1 MSKVDQKNLFI
12 QGLKIP
18 WWKPVKEHERVERRA
33 CSVMARATEGA
44 GGEGQDAARGCRG
57 LFPGAARNGL
67 TQRAHESPGLEEAVE
82 PSQQPHEGET
92 VTVHLR
98 K

>member
-18 WWKPVKEHERVERRA
+18 WWKPVKEHERVECRA

-44 GGEGQDAARGCRG
+44 GVGTGCGKGLPGTVPWGGQ
-57 LFPGAARNGL
+57 
-67 TQRAHESPGLEEAVE
+67 E
-82 PSQQPHEGET
+82 QPHSEGALEPRPRGGCGT
-92 VTVHLR
+92 LPTAS
-98 K
+98 

>member
-18 WWKPVKEHERVERRA
+18 WWKPDKERERVERTA

-44 GGEGQDAARGCRG
+44 GGGTGCGKGLPGTVSWGGQERPHSEGA
-57 LFPGAARNGL
+57 
-67 TQRAHESPGLEEAVE
+67 
-82 PSQQPHEGET
+82 
-92 VTVHLR
+92 
-98 K
+98 